1 MGMCKKQMLSFI
13 LMLALVAGCFAGTG
27 ITVKAADVEENVV
40 VLATA
45 VSEDVPVEGVEFEL
59 RDTTKTSDDDGYIV
73 ANIISDEN
81 GKLKC
86 NVKNI
91 ADGNMYQLRIS
102 ESSAYSTWDS
112 YYFTIQ
118 NGTITK
124 VDQKD
129 WTGNEDLKFDLEVIP
144 SIIVKLVDEPGGALV
159 TDSALYLQVTES
171 YDGYEPEVSKESPKN
186 GQYIYKVNTYDPP
199 QEVLIE
205 LHPDVEGYIAEPIE
219 LTLNSSG
226 EIQDYDGKTPRE
238 MVVIPVGLTADITDV
253 TATPNE
259 IPSNGGEV
267 QLSITGKDTTI
278 ANWGVD
284 VQSVVSG
291 TEQKPGDK
299 AGQAVVE
306 KITKNGATVKISA
319 NETEDKIDF
328 TFSVGPKDEDG
339 KITKQASVKVTQAG
353 KAQGDNKP
361 ENPDDNKP
369 GNPDD
374 NKPENPGDN
383 NKPSNPDDN
392 NKPQNPGDNNS
403 QDNKDPQVSAT
414 VKVSSIKLSAASKE
428 IAAGKKIKLTTSV
441 FPADATNKA
450 VTYKSSNT
458 KYASV
463 DKTGKVTVKKAG
475 AGKTVTIT
483 ATAADGSGKSAS
495 YKIKIMKSAVKSV
508 KIKAAKTVK
517 AGKKV
522 KAKVTVKTTGKKAN
536 KKLKWTSSNT
546 KYATV
551 SSKGVIKTK
560 KAGKGRTVKIT
571 AAATDGSGKKSTVK
585 IKIK

>member
-13 LMLALVAGCFAGTG
+13 LTLALVVGCFAGTG
-27 ITVKAADVEENVV
+27 ITVKATDVGENVV

-45 VSEDVPVEGVEFEL
+45 VFEDAPVEGVEFEL
-59 RDTTKTSDDDGYIV
+59 RDNSKPEDEEGYIV
-73 ANIISDEN
+73 AKIISDAE
-81 GKLKC
+81 GKLKYD
-86 NVKNI
+86 I
-91 ADGNMYQLRIS
+91 AKLNDATYTLYMTSSKDYDVTDTEYNYKV
-102 ESSAYSTWDS
+102 ESKQITRAGDS
-112 YYFTIQ
+112 MAPSLS
-118 NGTITK
+118 
-124 VDQKD
+124 V
-129 WTGNEDLKFDLEVIP
+129 WTGNENFKFELEKKSAPIDP
-144 SIIVKLVDEPGGALV
+144 AKQSITIKLVDEPNGEVV
-159 TDSALYLQVTES
+159 TDPAIKLQVVDYLYEGEENPWTEDTALKNGEYTYS
-171 YDGYEPEVSKESPKN
+171 VGYESGIKVVISLAKDVTGYEANPIEFTINKGVIDKVIVNGKETVYDG
-186 GQYIYKVNTYDPP
+186 TP
-199 QEVLIE
+199 Q
-205 LHPDVEGYIAEPIE
+205 
-219 LTLNSSG
+219 
-226 EIQDYDGKTPRE
+226 E
-238 MVVIPVGLTADITDV
+238 MVVTPVGLTADITDV

-339 KITKQASVKVTQAG
+339 KITKQVSVKVTQAG

-361 ENPDDNKP
+361 E
-369 GNPDD
+369 
-374 NKPENPGDN
+374 
-383 NKPSNPDDN
+383 NPDDN

-403 QDNKDPQVSAT
+403 QDNKDPQVPAT
-414 VKVSSIKLSAASKE
+414 VKVSSIKLSATSKE
-428 IAAGKKIKLTTSV
+428 IAAGKKIKLTTNV
-441 FPADATNKA
+441 FPANATNKA

-463 DKTGKVTVKKAG
+463 DRTGKVTVKKAG

-508 KIKAAKTVK
+508 KVKAAKSVK

-560 KAGKGRTVKIT
+560 KAGKGKTVKIT
-571 AAATDGSGKKSTVK
+571 AAATDGSGKKGTVK

>member
-13 LMLALVAGCFAGTG
+13 LTLALVVGCFAGTG
-27 ITVKAADVEENVV
+27 ITVKAVGSSILQGTVV
-40 VLATA
+40 
-45 VSEDVPVEGVEFEL
+45 
-59 RDTTKTSDDDGYIV
+59 
-73 ANIISDEN
+73 DEN
-81 GKLKC
+81 GDPVSDVEFQLKSNNAQIDKTVIIICKNGQIEYDVKDLVDCEYRLTVLSEDYEYLDIGYFDIDISNSSITTIKDWDGKAVDNLKFIVKKQSDPADPAKQTIKIKLVNKLGGEIV
-86 NVKNI
+86 NDPDIRLWIIDEYSYPPNDEYTGTVEN
-91 ADGNMYQLRIS
+91 GEYTYQLR
-102 ESSAYSTWDS
+102 Y
-112 YYFTIQ
+112 
-118 NGTITK
+118 
-124 VDQKD
+124 
-129 WTGNEDLKFDLEVIP
+129 P
-144 SIIVKLVDEPGGALV
+144 S
-159 TDSALYLQVTES
+159 
-171 YDGYEPEVSKESPKN
+171 
-186 GQYIYKVNTYDPP
+186 DPP
-199 QEVLIE
+199 KKVTIDLYE
-205 LHPDVEGYIAEPIE
+205 DVVEYTAEPIVLSFNE
-219 LTLNSSG
+219 KG
-226 EIQDYDGKTPRE
+226 EIEDYDGVTPRE
-238 MVVIPVGLTADITDV
+238 MVVREKGAEAIANITSVEAFPKEVSAD
-253 TATPNE
+253 
-259 IPSNGGEV
+259 GGTI
-267 QLSITGKDTTI
+267 QLSVIGDNLTED
-278 ANWGVD
+278 NWNID

-339 KITKQASVKVTQAG
+339 KITKQVSVKVTQAG

-361 ENPDDNKP
+361 E
-369 GNPDD
+369 
-374 NKPENPGDN
+374 
-383 NKPSNPDDN
+383 NPDDN

-403 QDNKDPQVSAT
+403 QDNKDPQVPAT
-414 VKVSSIKLSAASKE
+414 VKVSSIKLSATSKE
-428 IAAGKKIKLTTSV
+428 IAAGKKIKLTTNV
-441 FPADATNKA
+441 FPANATNKA

-463 DKTGKVTVKKAG
+463 DRTGKVTVKKAG

-508 KIKAAKTVK
+508 KVKAAKSVK

-560 KAGKGRTVKIT
+560 KAGKGKTVKIT
-571 AAATDGSGKKSTVK
+571 AAATDGSGKKGTVK